1 MSVRAQILRCFLFLS
16 SFVFAQDSETYLVR
30 IDPSYDIDNLV
41 EYGLNAKA
49 AYVISSQKHASFL
62 QSFISVQTSDESSL
76 EELRKSGLILYSSI
90 IKSL

>member
-1 MSVRAQILRCFLFLS
+1 MN
-16 SFVFAQDSETYLVR
+16 YLVR

-49 AYVISSQKHASFL
+49 AYVISSQEHASFL

-76 EELRKSGLILYSSI
+76 EELRKSGLILYWEAARKQIFHYTPSDLFLMSSGI
-90 IKSL
+90 